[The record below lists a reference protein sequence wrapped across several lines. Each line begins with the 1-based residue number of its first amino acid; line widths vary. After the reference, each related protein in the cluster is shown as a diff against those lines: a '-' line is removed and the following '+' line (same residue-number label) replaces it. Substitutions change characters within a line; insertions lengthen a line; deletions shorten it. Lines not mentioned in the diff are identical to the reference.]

1 MIVSELC
8 EREVVEVSTG
18 ENLGHVDDIAFVPE
32 TAAVTHIVLYGKLK
46 LFGLLGRGEDT
57 YIPWQDIRK
66 VGEDVLLVET
76 KTVLPERRRR
86 TRLFG

>member
-32 TAAVTHIVLYGKLK
+32 TAAVTPPRRPRRTQFRRMMEG
-46 LFGLLGRGEDT
+46 GLAAAARDLRRPCGRG
-57 YIPWQDIRK
+57 R
-66 VGEDVLLVET
+66 
-76 KTVLPERRRR
+76 
-86 TRLFG
+86 